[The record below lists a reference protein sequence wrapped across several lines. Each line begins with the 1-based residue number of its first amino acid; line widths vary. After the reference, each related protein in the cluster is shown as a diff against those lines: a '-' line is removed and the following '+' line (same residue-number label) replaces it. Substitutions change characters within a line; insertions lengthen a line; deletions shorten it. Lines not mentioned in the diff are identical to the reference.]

1 MEDGLQNNLKRFSQI
16 MLDMRSCGF
25 ATEKP
30 LCCDY
35 LVLPPFHRGNPFS
48 NFAQIE
54 VIQISPNRAHSDISC
69 IKLQK
74 AGESKL
80 S

>member
-1 MEDGLQNNLKRFSQI
+1 MKDLKDLKHFSQI
-16 MLDMRSCGF
+16 MLDMRSCGS

-48 NFAQIE
+48 NFAQIK
-54 VIQISPNRAHSDISC
+54 VIRISSNRTH
-69 IKLQK
+69 
-74 AGESKL
+74 
-80 S
+80 